1 MEKGILTPGSA
12 HSSASTTKIA
22 SWILVGIGLFLA
34 LHLKLLSA
42 LLAGFLVYELVQLL
56 APIIEK
62 PLQGRRSRWLALVAL
77 SIITVGIL
85 VLLILGAVAFFK
97 SDAGNLQVLAEK
109 LQHILMDAR
118 TKLPPWIVE
127 NMPGNVDDLKA
138 ITVDWLDEHSQ
149 EIQLVGRE
157 AMHLSVHI
165 LIGMVIG
172 ALISLHESPLT
183 TQRGPLAA
191 ALTERI
197 VRFGNAFRRIVF
209 AQVRISALNTIF
221 TSLFLVAVLPMFGVQ
236 LPLTKTLIAVTFVA
250 GLLPV
255 IGNLISNTVI
265 VIVGLSISIYVA
277 ITGLIFLVVI
287 HKLEYF
293 LNARIVGSRIKSHA
307 WELLLAMIIM
317 EAAFGIVGLIAAP
330 IYYAYLKAEL
340 ADAKLI

>member
-1 MEKGILTPGSA
+1 
-12 HSSASTTKIA
+12 
-22 SWILVGIGLFLA
+22 LVGIGLFLA

-127 NMPGNVDDLKA
+127 NMPGSVDDLKA